1 MAFVSFGLGRWCI
14 GPSPL
19 PGKDTDMNPQE
30 PVVPDPDAPESPLN
44 PVADPPVTGDAGE
57 YDV

>member
-1 MAFVSFGLGRWCI
+1 
-14 GPSPL
+14 
-19 PGKDTDMNPQE
+19 MNPQE